1 MKFKRS
7 SGVLL
12 HPTSLPGRYG
22 IGDLGDEAYQ
32 FVDFLVE
39 SRQKLWQVF
48 PLGHTGYGDSPY
60 QCFSAFAGNPL
71 LISPEKL
78 MEKGLLDDADLAA
91 LEEPNA
97 GSVDFGRIIPR
108 RFAALKKAYE
118 RFDGSASFADRRK
131 IENFKQS
138 NAFWIGDYALF
149 MALKDHFGGK
159 AWSEWPDDI
168 RKRAPEAMN
177 RFRHELKRS
186 IEYYEFLQWVFFDQW
201 LELKAY
207 ANRNYISVIGDLPIY
222 VAFDSADAWANPSL
236 FLFDADCRP
245 THVAGVPPDY
255 FSATGQLWGNPLF
268 DWERMRETGFAWWI
282 ERIKGNIALMDI
294 IRIDHFVGFAHFWA
308 VPAGEKTAIRG
319 EWRHAPGQ
327 ELFAAVEAALG
338 SLPIVA
344 EDLGNR
350 TGEVVALRK
359 RFGFPGMKILQFAF
373 GPEDGE
379 VDFLPHNCE
388 EQSLMYTGT
397 HDNDTVVGWF
407 DTAPEHQKKHCL
419 SYLDADGVDLHWDM
433 IRSAWGTHSVMAIA
447 QAQDLLGLGSDARMN
462 FPGRFGGNWSWRA
475 KDGVFSE
482 KIAEKLG
489 SLTRLY
495 GR

>member
-78 MEKGLLDDADLAA
+78 VEKGLLDDADLAA

-159 AWSEWPDDI
+159 AWSEWPAATAVRAPSEANDQGCAGPVEARTVSAPVVGSISARPRPI
-168 RKRAPEAMN
+168 RKRRIRPSGVGRATTGGAW
-177 RFRHELKRS
+177 RRS
-186 IEYYEFLQWVFFDQW
+186 
-201 LELKAY
+201 
-207 ANRNYISVIGDLPIY
+207 G
-222 VAFDSADAWANPSL
+222 
-236 FLFDADCRP
+236 
-245 THVAGVPPDY
+245 
-255 FSATGQLWGNPLF
+255 
-268 DWERMRETGFAWWI
+268 
-282 ERIKGNIALMDI
+282 
-294 IRIDHFVGFAHFWA
+294 
-308 VPAGEKTAIRG
+308 
-319 EWRHAPGQ
+319 
-327 ELFAAVEAALG
+327 
-338 SLPIVA
+338 
-344 EDLGNR
+344 
-350 TGEVVALRK
+350 
-359 RFGFPGMKILQFAF
+359 
-373 GPEDGE
+373 
-379 VDFLPHNCE
+379 
-388 EQSLMYTGT
+388 
-397 HDNDTVVGWF
+397 
-407 DTAPEHQKKHCL
+407 L
-419 SYLDADGVDLHWDM
+419 S
-433 IRSAWGTHSVMAIA
+433 S
-447 QAQDLLGLGSDARMN
+447 
-462 FPGRFGGNWSWRA
+462 GG
-475 KDGVFSE
+475 G
-482 KIAEKLG
+482 
-489 SLTRLY
+489 
-495 GR
+495 